1 LAGNVSHRQ
10 FGDGA
15 RRAYRWCS
23 MIVPSVM
30 LASLVALIPALGML
44 DGVGMIG
51 AVSAM
56 LAAALMVLSI
66 ALPAAS
72 LVRFTRMLRPVVVVV
87 LAAPALWMI
96 LQIIPMPAGALV
108 NPIWA
113 SASAALHQRFAGT
126 ITVDVGATLLS
137 LAQYCAVI
145 AAALVTAAVTLDR
158 QRARHV
164 LYILMVITALV
175 AARQIAQ
182 ELALLDHLSLG
193 ESGDGRSQALVIA
206 VAGIVLSCGTAI
218 HAVDQLQQTGRSR
231 PSTRSSIFTL
241 SGAMLSLFICAAAI
255 LVRVSPAVFIAAL
268 LGAGTLLAVYAIRQW
283 LLGPWGA
290 AGLAAAAAI
299 GLFGI
304 FAVIPADKADKNVD
318 LTVPFSTQNQTAF
331 ERMVS
336 DAAPAGSGA
345 GTFKAL
351 LPFYQELGTTASPEH
366 PTAAAAIM
374 VEMGPAF
381 LCGMIAVALFG
392 AWTLFSRS
400 LARGQDYVYAAAGA
414 GALIASPVMALA
426 GDGILTLGASLLG
439 GVLCGLGFAQSLSGA
454 NRDVLSFELQVAS
467 DEADQRRDKRRSAP
481 LALDKTL
488 PRVALALFGLVLCM
502 QAGWILSAERYS
514 LNHFRL
520 STEKNVASIEA
531 SRDQI
536 RKAASI
542 AAVRG
547 DLWADNAFALVP
559 QPWTDPAA
567 GLERNSIPEPAL
579 SALTR
584 ALHYSPHRGDVW
596 LMLAAFADR
605 YRPAGYDT
613 GALLKMS
620 YYTAPNALG
629 LVPLRLYVALR
640 TNAAASELE
649 LSDMIKRDIKLVL
662 THQPT
667 LRPALVAAYNSASA
681 NGKIFAEQLISEI
694 DPVYLKSI
702 RAQYR

>member
-1 LAGNVSHRQ
+1 
-10 FGDGA
+10 
-15 RRAYRWCS
+15 

-44 DGVGMIG
+44 DGVGMAG

-56 LAAALMVLSI
+56 LATALMVLSI

-72 LVRFTRMLRPVVVVV
+72 LVRFTRVLRPVVVVV
-87 LAAPALWMI
+87 LAAPALWML

-113 SASAALHQRFAGT
+113 SASAALHQRLAGT

-137 LAQYCAVI
+137 LARYCAVI
-145 AAALVTAAVTLDR
+145 AAALVTAAITLDR

-182 ELALLDHLSLG
+182 ELALLDGLSLG
-193 ESGDGRSQALVIA
+193 QSSDGRSQASVIA
-206 VAGIVLSCGTAI
+206 VAGIVLSFATAI
-218 HAVDQLQQTGRSR
+218 HVVDQLQRTGRSR
-231 PSTRSSIFTL
+231 SSTRSAIFTL
-241 SGAMLSLFICAAAI
+241 SGAMLSLFICAVAI
-255 LVRVSPAVFIAAL
+255 LVRGNPAVFIAAL
-268 LGAGTLLAVYAIRQW
+268 LGAGTLLAVRAIRQW
-283 LLGPWGA
+283 LLGPWGR

-304 FAVIPADKADKNVD
+304 FAIIPADKNVD
-318 LTVPFSTQNQTAF
+318 LTVPLSTQNQTAI

-351 LPFYQELGTTASPEH
+351 LPFYQELGRTASPEH

-374 VEMGPAF
+374 IEMGPAF

-414 GALIASPVMALA
+414 GALIASSVMALA
-426 GDGILTLGASLLG
+426 DDGILDLGASLLA
-439 GVLCGLGFAQSLSGA
+439 GVLCGLAFAQSLSGA
-454 NRDVLSFELQVAS
+454 NRDILTFELQVPS

-481 LALDKTL
+481 LTFDKTW
-488 PRVALALFGLVLCM
+488 PRVALALFGLVLSM

-514 LNHFRL
+514 QYHFRP
-520 STEKNVASIEA
+520 SMEKNVVSIEDT
-531 SRDQI
+531 RDQI
-536 RKAASI
+536 RQAASI

-547 DLWADNAFALVP
+547 DLWADSAFALVA

-567 GLERNSIPEPAL
+567 GLDRDSIPEPAL
-579 SALTR
+579 SAFTR

-596 LMLAAFADR
+596 LMLAAFAER

-620 YYTAPNALG
+620 YYTSPNELG

-649 LSDMIKRDIKLVL
+649 LCDMIKRDIRLVL
-662 THQPT
+662 TDQST

-681 NGKIFAEQLISEI
+681 DGKTFAEQLISEV
-694 DPVYLKSI
+694 DPGYLKTI
-702 RAQYR
+702 RTQY

>member
-1 LAGNVSHRQ
+1 
-10 FGDGA
+10 
-15 RRAYRWCS
+15 
-23 MIVPSVM
+23 MIVPFVM
-30 LASLVALIPALGML
+30 MASLLALIPTLGLNGFGM
-44 DGVGMIG
+44 VGT
-51 AVSAM
+51 VSAI

-72 LVRFTRMLRPVVVVV
+72 LVRFTRVLRPAVIIVF
-87 LAAPALWMI
+87 AAPALWML
-96 LQIIPMPAGALV
+96 LQIIPMPAGALA

-113 SASAALHQRFAGT
+113 SASGALHQRLAGT

-145 AAALVTAAVTLDR
+145 AAALVTAAITLDR
-158 QRARHV
+158 QRAQQA

-182 ELALLDHLSLG
+182 ELTLLDRASLG
-193 ESGDGRSQALVIA
+193 ESSDGRSLASVIA
-206 VAGIVLSCGTAI
+206 VAGIVLSCATAI
-218 HAVDQLQQTGRSR
+218 QVVDQLQQTGWSR
-231 PSTRSSIFTL
+231 PSRSAIFTL

-255 LVRVSPAVFIAAL
+255 LVRVNSAVFIAAL
-268 LGAGTLLAVYAIRQW
+268 LGVGTLLAVCAIRQW

-290 AGLAAAAAI
+290 AGLATAAAI

-304 FAVIPADKADKNVD
+304 FAIIPADKNAD
-318 LTVPFSTQNQTAF
+318 LAVPLSTQNQTAI

-336 DAAPAGSGA
+336 DAPPAGSGA
-345 GTFKAL
+345 GTFKVL
-351 LPFYQELGTTASPEH
+351 LPIYQELGATASAEH

-374 VEMGPAF
+374 IEMGPAF
-381 LCGMIAVALFG
+381 LCGMITVALVG

-414 GALIASPVMALA
+414 GALISLPVMALA
-426 GDGILTLGASLLG
+426 DDGILNLDASLLG
-439 GVLCGLGFAQSLSGA
+439 GVLCGLAFAQSLSRA
-454 NRDVLSFELQVAS
+454 NRNSLSLELQ
-467 DEADQRRDKRRSAP
+467 DPLDQAVQPRDKRRSAP
-481 LALDKTL
+481 LRFDKTW
-488 PRVALALFGLVLCM
+488 PRVALALLGLVLIM
-502 QAGWILSAERYS
+502 QAAWILSAERYS
-514 LNHFRL
+514 QHHFRP

-547 DLWADNAFALVP
+547 DLWAGSAFALVS
-559 QPWTDPAA
+559 QPWTHPAA
-567 GLERNSIPEPAL
+567 GLDRDSIPEPAL
-579 SALTR
+579 SDFTR

-596 LMLAAFADR
+596 LMLAALAER
-605 YRPAGYDT
+605 YRPPGYDT

-620 YYTAPNALG
+620 YYTAPNELG

-649 LSDMIKRDIKLVL
+649 LRDMIKRDVKLVL

-667 LRPALVAAYNSASA
+667 LKPALVAAYNSASA
-681 NGKIFAEQLISEI
+681 NGKIFAEQLIFEI